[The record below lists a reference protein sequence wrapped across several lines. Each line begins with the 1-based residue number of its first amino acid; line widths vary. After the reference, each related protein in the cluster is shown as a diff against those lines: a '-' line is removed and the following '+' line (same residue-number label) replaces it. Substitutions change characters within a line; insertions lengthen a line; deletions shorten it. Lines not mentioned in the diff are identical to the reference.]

1 MTKLLRSMRN
11 KKRKSRNLLLKTKLV
26 IFRDKLESK
35 FYQPD
40 FGN

>member
-1 MTKLLRSMRN
+1 MTKLLRSMLN

-26 IFRDKLESK
+26 ILRDKLESK

-40 FGN
+40 FEN